1 MNIAPQ
7 LARLGFVL
15 AWLGG
20 CSAPP
25 ERPFPSRE
33 IKIIVQ
39 ASAGG
44 LSDAVSRAM
53 ASLLEQD
60 LGVPVICE
68 NRPGAAG
75 ALAFSYVIR
84 QRPTGYLLGHGPVEI
99 AMVRALGYAALGP
112 QDMDLLCLVTK
123 TKPVLA
129 VRNDSPW
136 RTLEEFV
143 QSARARPGHFVVAN
157 SGTGS
162 IWHINALLMERA
174 AGLRLAHCPFSG
186 SSAALA
192 ALLGGHVD
200 AAVAGAGEVA
210 PHVRS
215 GALRALAVFDR
226 ERSPLFADTPSVR
239 ESGYEF
245 GVSAWSGFFGPKGLP
260 PPVKAKLAAA
270 FRSAFDHPRFQ
281 ALCRER
287 GMEPLFLGPAEF
299 TRFAVEQARFFES
312 MIPQLI
318 ARGDS

>member
-1 MNIAPQ
+1 METAVKLAPY
-7 LARLGFVL
+7 GFVL
-15 AWLGG
+15 AWLAG

-44 LSDAVSRAM
+44 LSDAVSRVM
-53 ASLLEQD
+53 ASLLEQN

-75 ALAFSYVIR
+75 ALAFSYVMR
-84 QRPTGYLLGHGPVEI
+84 QRPTGYILGHGPVEI

-129 VRNDSPW
+129 VATHSPW
-136 RTLEEFV
+136 RTLADFV
-143 QSARARPGHFVVAN
+143 QSARARPEHFVVGN

-162 IWHINALLMERA
+162 IWHVNALLMERA
-174 AGLRLAHCPFSG
+174 AGLRLVHCPFSG

-200 AAVAGAGEVA
+200 AAVAGAGELA
-210 PHVRS
+210 PHVKA

-226 ERSPLFADTPSVR
+226 ERSPLFPDTPSVR

-260 PPVKAKLAAA
+260 PPVRAKLAAA
-270 FRSAFDHPRFQ
+270 FRAAFDHPRFQ
-281 ALCRER
+281 TLCRER
-287 GMEPLFLGPAEF
+287 GMEPLFLGPDEF
-299 TRFAVEQARFFES
+299 TSFALEQARFFES

-318 ARGDS
+318 GRGGS